1 LPPRKESFEQ
11 EQWLDEIVSISE
23 GAYLRKVSI
32 ESMRRLIK
40 TGKLHAVELTER
52 KRGIT
57 RREALR
63 SIRPT

>member
-1 LPPRKESFEQ
+1 MPPRKESFEQ